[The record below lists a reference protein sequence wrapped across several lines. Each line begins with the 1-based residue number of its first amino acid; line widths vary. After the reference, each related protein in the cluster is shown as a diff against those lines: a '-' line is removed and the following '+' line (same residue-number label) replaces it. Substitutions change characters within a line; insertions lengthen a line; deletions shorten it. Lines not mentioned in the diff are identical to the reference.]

1 MRTANARAVRPLRV
15 GSVPYLVGRPLD
27 SGLWDEPRI
36 EYEQRVPAELVAA
49 LRAGEID
56 VALVS
61 SIELFRRPGY
71 CYLSDVAVAGAGF
84 VASVQVFLRRP
95 IDEVS
100 SIALDPASR
109 AAAALVRVLTTERS
123 RERAREAPLFL
134 EIAAGDDPREAGA
147 DAWLAIGDRALR
159 ESLVPDAPPVFNP
172 SQEWCARTGL
182 PFVFAAWIVRP
193 GVVLDREHIA
203 AFARA
208 RERGRARGHQ
218 HARDAPP
225 AWYLPIAACR
235 QYLSEECLYDPG
247 ADMHRALA
255 LFRDRAAELDL
266 CRPDLEPTPIRLQ
279 PEHVA

>member
-1 MRTANARAVRPLRV
+1 
-15 GSVPYLVGRPLD
+15 VGRPLD
-27 SGLWDEPRI
+27 SGLWDEPDI
-36 EYEQRVPAELVAA
+36 EYAQRVPAELVAA
-49 LRAGEID
+49 LRAGELD

-71 CYLSDVAVAGAGF
+71 RYLSDVAVAGAGS
-84 VASVQVFLRRP
+84 VTSVQVFLRRP

-109 AAAALVRVLTTERS
+109 AAAALVRVLIAERS
-123 RERAREAPLFL
+123 RELAREAPRLV
-134 EIAAGDDPREAGA
+134 EIAAGEDPREAPA

-182 PFVFAAWIVRP
+182 PFVFAVWIVRP
-193 GVVLDREHIA
+193 GVALDAAHLS

-208 RERGRARGHQ
+208 RERGRARVQ
-218 HARDAPP
+218 ELALEASR
-225 AWYLPIAACR
+225 AWNLPLAACR
-235 QYLSEECLYDPG
+235 KYLADECLYEPG
-247 ADMHRALA
+247 ADLHRALF

-266 CRPDLEPTPIRLQ
+266 CRRELEPASIRLQ